1 MFVFNGT
8 AISSDSPLT
17 LRTNLIKKYDKQ
29 LWQLMKKLKI
39 KNFNMI
45 LIKKQQKY
53 SHYHQ
58 IKFKNMNISQGK
70 KKLPSNQSGTI
81 KQAKF
86 TYSLLGK
93 PFRKQARGIEERGGK
108 QRKTKEQE
116 ER

>member
-29 LWQLMKKLKI
+29 LWQLMKELKI
-39 KNFNMI
+39 KNCNMI

-58 IKFKNMNISQGK
+58 VKFKNMNISQEK
-70 KKLPSNQSGTI
+70 KKLPSDQSRTI
-81 KQAKF
+81 KEAKF
-86 TYSLLGK
+86 TY
-93 PFRKQARGIEERGGK
+93 
-108 QRKTKEQE
+108 
-116 ER
+116 

>member
-29 LWQLMKKLKI
+29 LWQLMKELKI
-39 KNFNMI
+39 KNCNMI

-58 IKFKNMNISQGK
+58 VKFKNMNISQEE
-70 KKLPSNQSGTI
+70 KKLPSDQSRTI
-81 KQAKF
+81 KEAKF
-86 TYSLLGK
+86 TY
-93 PFRKQARGIEERGGK
+93 
-108 QRKTKEQE
+108 
-116 ER
+116 